1 MDIPWYILANLG
13 FFALLAGFI
22 DSIVGGGGLVQFP
35 ATLVSLP
42 NAPLASI
49 FGTNKIASI
58 SGTTISAYSY
68 AKRVKFNYPLIIVI
82 SVFGFIASYFGANAV
97 TILDPNKLKPTILVL
112 MILIAIYTFLKKD
125 LGSSKAVEI
134 TRNKQFIGGVA
145 VGALVGFYDGFLGP
159 GAGSLYVLG
168 FVSILG
174 FDFLHASA
182 YSKIINWVTNFS
194 ALTVFIKDGH
204 YIIEVAL
211 VMSIF
216 NIIGNVVGTRM
227 AISKGNGFIRFVFMI
242 VVSLM
247 ILRYG
252 YEVFFKQ

>member
-1 MDIPWYILANLG
+1 MDIPWYIFANLA

-35 ATLVSLP
+35 ATLISLP
-42 NAPLASI
+42 NTPLASL

-68 AKRVKFNYPLIIVI
+68 AKRVQFNYRLIIFI
-82 SVFGFIASYFGANAV
+82 SAFAFIASYFGAKTV

-112 MILIAIYTFLKKD
+112 MILIAIYTFIKKD
-125 LGSSKAVEI
+125 LGSSKVI
-134 TRNKQFIGGVA
+134 QISKQQQNIGGLV
-145 VGALVGFYDGFLGP
+145 VGVLVGFYDGFMGP

-204 YIIEVAL
+204 YILEVAL
-211 VMSIF
+211 LMAIF
-216 NIIGNVVGTRM
+216 NILGNVVGTRM
-227 AISKGNGFIRFVFMI
+227 AISKGNGFIRLVFMT
-242 VVSLM
+242 VVSMM

-252 YEVFFKQ
+252 YEVFFH

>member
-1 MDIPWYILANLG
+1 MDIPWYILANLA

-35 ATLVSLP
+35 ATLLSLP
-42 NAPLASI
+42 NTPIASL

-68 AKRVKFNYPLIIVI
+68 AKRVRFDYPLIIFI
-82 SVFGFIASYFGANAV
+82 SVFAFIASYFGAKTV

-125 LGSSKAVEI
+125 LGNSKVI
-134 TRNKQFIGGVA
+134 QISRQKQNIGGLA
-145 VGALVGFYDGFLGP
+145 VGLIVGFYDGFMGP

-182 YSKIINWVTNFS
+182 YSKVINWVTNFS
-194 ALTVFIKDGH
+194 ALTVFMKDGH
-204 YIIEVAL
+204 YILEAAL
-211 VMSIF
+211 VMAVF
-216 NIIGNVVGTRM
+216 NILGNIVGTRM
-227 AISKGNGFIRFVFMI
+227 AISKGNGFIRLVFMI
-242 VVSLM
+242 VVSMM
-247 ILRYG
+247 IVRYG
-252 YEVFFKQ
+252 YEVFFN